1 MAQCVTFHSGTVVSL
16 GWRSWWCEFSPIKT
30 GQGWIVEVELK
41 GEHAGWHL
49 CKAMRATEIEWQDMG
64 FSPGD
69 RRAYLDTI
77 TEAGRDAWLTF
88 IIQHLSK
95 TGQLN
100 RDHELTA
107 YSSFGLAYG
116 D

>member
-1 MAQCVTFHSGTVVSL
+1 MAQCVTFHSGAVVSL
-16 GWRSWWCEFSPIKT
+16 GWRSWWCEFSRNKT
-30 GQGWIVEVELK
+30 GQGWTVEVELK

-49 CKAMRATEIEWQDMG
+49 CKAMRAAEIECQDMG
-64 FSPGD
+64 FSPGA
-69 RRAYLDTI
+69 RRAYVDAV

-107 YSSFGLAYG
+107 YSSFGLPYG

>member
-16 GWRSWWCEFSPIKT
+16 GWRSWWCEFSPIKN
-30 GQGWIVEVELK
+30 GQGWMVEVELK
-41 GEHAGWHL
+41 GANAGWQL
-49 CKAMRATEIEWQDMG
+49 CEAMRATKIQWQDMG
-64 FSPGD
+64 FSPGA
-69 RRAYLDTI
+69 RRAYVDAT

>member
-16 GWRSWWCEFSPIKT
+16 GWRSWWREFSPIKND
-30 GQGWIVEVELK
+30 QGWIVEVELK
-41 GEHAGWHL
+41 GEHAGWQL
-49 CKAMRATEIEWQDMG
+49 CEAMKATEIEWQDMG

-69 RRAYLDTI
+69 RRAYVDTI

-88 IIQHLSK
+88 IIQHLRQ

-100 RDHELTA
+100 RDHEITA
-107 YSSFGLAYG
+107 YSSFGLTYG